1 MNFKLPIFNHKQS
14 VKKMKKV
21 SLFVVIIFS
30 LLQITSAQDC
40 SQSFYALK
48 EGTKLMMT
56 NFSDKGKITSTSETL
71 IKTVKADGANYYAT
85 AEVTLKNDKGK
96 VLSEAKNYT
105 VKCENGTI
113 KLDISSMM
121 MSDFAAQMKNMEVS
135 ISGNGI
141 DIPQTLTEGMALS
154 DGTTEMKLGS
164 NGMNFMTMK
173 FDIKNRKVEKK
184 ESLTTPAGTFACYK
198 ITYDMDMKV
207 MFKRTIK
214 VTQWLAPGVGLV
226 KSETYNQ
233 KGELEGY
240 SELTTL
246 NL

>member
-1 MNFKLPIFNHKQS
+1 
-14 VKKMKKV
+14 MKKA
-21 SLFVVIIFS
+21 SLFVLIFFT
-30 LLQITSAQDC
+30 LLHISVAQDC
-40 SQSFYALK
+40 SQSFYAMK

-71 IKTVKADGANYYAT
+71 IKTVKADGSNYDIT
-85 AEVTLKNDKGK
+85 VETTLKNDKDK
-96 VLSEAKNYT
+96 ILSEGKNYT

-121 MSDFAAQMKNMEVS
+121 MADFAVQMKNMEVT

-141 DIPQTLTEGMALS
+141 DIPQTLTEGMTLS

-184 ESLTTPAGTFACYK
+184 ENLTTSAGTFECYK
-198 ITYDMDMKV
+198 ITYNMDMKT
-207 MFKRTIK
+207 MFKRSIK
-214 VTQWLAPGVGLV
+214 VTQWLAPGVGLI
-226 KSETYNQ
+226 KTETYNQ
-233 KGELEGY
+233 KGELESY
-240 SELTTL
+240 SELTKFEKP
-246 NL
+246 